1 MEKEETRLVEEGNT
15 IYEIDLDCMRK
26 KQRRRNEEQRKEGRE
41 IRRSAGGEPAQD
53 FS

>member
-15 IYEIDLDCMRK
+15 IYEIDMDCIRK
-26 KQRRRNEEQRKEGRE
+26 KQLAANQEQQKENRE
-41 IRRSAGGEPAQD
+41 TPVDSRLKPKQD